1 MGGEASSALGM
12 AFERAVLTLL
22 KMKDAA
28 AALRAFIEGYG
39 ESQSGTFNKSC

>member
-1 MGGEASSALGM
+1 M

-28 AALRAFIEGYG
+28 AALRALIESYG
-39 ESQSGTFNKSC
+39 ESQSGAFNKRC